1 MKGRR
6 TTWTAGAAVLSVL
19 AWAVWLSWDRE
30 YQFDPATST
39 TSGPYAEWQVVGCV
53 LTLLAAAV
61 LAGWVQRPLV
71 AALVVTVPFTVGWTV
86 DAALRDESGL
96 FLVGALLIAVGL
108 FLGSLLVAV
117 GVGRA
122 GGRRRID
129 A

>member
-1 MKGRR
+1 MTGRR
-6 TTWTAGAAVLSVL
+6 RTWTAGAAALSVL
-19 AWAVWLSWDRE
+19 AWAAWLAWDRE

-86 DAALRDESGL
+86 DAALQDESGL
-96 FLVGALLIAVGL
+96 FVVGALLIAVGL

-122 GGRRRID
+122 TGRDRLD

>member
-1 MKGRR
+1 MTGRR
-6 TTWTAGAAVLSVL
+6 TALTAGAAGLSVL
-19 AWAVWLSWDRE
+19 AWVAWLAWDRE
-30 YQFDPATST
+30 YQFDPETST
-39 TSGPYAEWQVVGCV
+39 TSGPYETWQVVGCL

-71 AALVVTVPFTVGWTV
+71 AALAVTVPFTLCWTV
-86 DAALRDESGL
+86 DAALQDETGL

-122 GGRRRID
+122 TGRSRLD

>member
-1 MKGRR
+1 MTGRR
-6 TTWTAGAAVLSVL
+6 TTWTAGAAALSVL
-19 AWAVWLSWDRE
+19 AWVAWLAWDRE
-30 YQFDPATST
+30 YQYDPATST

-61 LAGWVQRPLV
+61 LVGWVQRPLV
-71 AALVVTVPFTVGWTV
+71 AALVVTVPFTLCWTV
-86 DAALRDESGL
+86 DAALQDETGL

-117 GVGRA
+117 GLGRA
-122 GGRRRID
+122 PGRRRVD